1 MSGIQ
6 DAPATSSGLI
16 GTARRATGDIDL
28 YFLSEE
34 EQTGQEVAT
43 LLASFIGDAQHSL
56 SIAIYDFRLSTP
68 LRVSIDDALHTRA
81 AAGVAIRIVYD
92 ADKPDPPDLLGG
104 MDPAPSGT
112 GAFVQSLGVPY
123 RRIGG
128 LKLMHQK
135 YAVRDAGLPGAR
147 VWTGST
153 NFTDDSWQ
161 LCDNNIVQLASP
173 ELSLAYARDFEEL
186 WQHGHIEGTGSFDPQ
201 LVDLAYRDLPLR
213 AGVQF
218 SPGRGEAINQM
229 IATRV
234 RAARR
239 RVRLCSML
247 LNSGE
252 LIAALSQL
260 LDSGVV
266 PIDGVYDQTQMVQVF
281 EQWQGV
287 PHNHWKIPAV
297 QRIIADARL
306 VGKHSTPYSPGGR
319 HDFMHNKILVIDNT
333 VITGSYNFSHSA
345 EFNAENVLTIESAA
359 FADAYSRYIDHLKE
373 KYAS

>member
-1 MSGIQ
+1 VSGTQ
-6 DAPATSSGLI
+6 DRPPAPGGLI
-16 GTARRATGDIDL
+16 GAPQRAAGDIDV

-34 EQTGQEVAT
+34 EQTGQEIAAR
-43 LLASFIGDAQHSL
+43 LAAFIGDAQHSL

-68 LRVSIDDALHTRA
+68 LRVTIEEALHERA
-81 AAGVAIRIVYD
+81 AAGVSIRIVYD

-112 GAFVQSLGVPY
+112 GTFVQSLGLPY

-135 YAVRDAGLPGAR
+135 YAVRDAGMPSAR

-153 NFTDDSWQ
+153 NFTDDSWR
-161 LCDNNIVQLASP
+161 LCDNNIVQLASS
-173 ELSLAYARDFEEL
+173 ELSLSYARDFEDL
-186 WQHGHIEGTGSFDPQ
+186 WQSGNIEGTGSFDPQ
-201 LVDLAYRDLPLR
+201 PVDFAYRDLPLR
-213 AGVQF
+213 AHVLF

-229 IATRV
+229 IADRV
-234 RAARR
+234 RAARS

-247 LNSGE
+247 ITSGE
-252 LIAALSQL
+252 LIAALSEVL
-260 LDSGVV
+260 NSGAV
-266 PIDGVYDQTQMVQVF
+266 PIDGVFDQTQMLQVF
-281 EQWQGV
+281 EQWREV

-297 QRIIADARL
+297 QRIIADAQL

-319 HDFMHNKILVIDNT
+319 HDFMHNKILVIDDT

-345 EFNAENVLTIESAA
+345 ELNAENVLAVESAA

-373 KYAS
+373 KYA